1 MAKYSQKL
9 AIDFRCQYL
18 LHEASAFTLNAILI
32 FYNINLRYFSSLH
45 SRIERQRKSGQISEY
60 CEWTKILGTYRL
72 HLKLKMEIQVWI
84 ETTSCLLRKRSK
96 ENRLAF
102 SIFFFLWFDTK
113 NIFRWSQNKKSYWW
127 GCRIRKLPSL
137 TSFLFEVCVADIRLS
152 DVLHHWHAGVV
163 DKQRFTVMHFPG
175 SSNS

>member
-102 SIFFFLWFDTK
+102 SIFFFCGLALRIYLGDLKTK
-113 NIFRWSQNKKSYWW
+113 NPT
-127 GCRIRKLPSL
+127 G
-137 TSFLFEVCVADIRLS
+137 E
-152 DVLHHWHAGVV
+152 DVELE
-163 DKQRFTVMHFPG
+163 
-175 SSNS
+175 NSPA